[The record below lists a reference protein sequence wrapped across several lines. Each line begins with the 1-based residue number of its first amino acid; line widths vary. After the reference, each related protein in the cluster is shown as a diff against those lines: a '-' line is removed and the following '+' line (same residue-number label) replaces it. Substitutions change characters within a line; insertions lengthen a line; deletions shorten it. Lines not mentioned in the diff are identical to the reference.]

1 MKNENYLNDEIII
14 YTPICS
20 KCNCEIKDLDFIL
33 TFNCNCNNKD
43 EELNMMEKD
52 HGCICVGCRC
62 INYCYCGY
70 FEYLC
75 LAKKVNKD
83 YSSFIFKIF
92 DDQRLLRNYSR
103 IEPRSIIGEY
113 GILINKIS
121 SKKKKWIYKIYQ
133 FTNAFNKNHIS
144 EFYDNI
150 YFKKCYTKKYNF
162 INNNNF
168 LFDKA
173 KEMIETIVNS
183 FLYIN
188 INLKQRIPISN
199 FNLSSNKNILN
210 EENIKILEKEI
221 LDIISSIKFND
232 KELLFFIKTFIL
244 DLICCL
250 KILNKNPLFRK
261 ELKLLYLID
270 KVKNSDILFYFN

>member
-1 MKNENYLNDEIII
+1 M
-14 YTPICS
+14 
-20 KCNCEIKDLDFIL
+20 
-33 TFNCNCNNKD
+33 
-43 EELNMMEKD
+43 
-52 HGCICVGCRC
+52 
-62 INYCYCGY
+62 
-70 FEYLC
+70 
-75 LAKKVNKD
+75 AKKVNKD

-183 FLYIN
+183 FLHIN

-199 FNLSSNKNILN
+199 FNISSNKNILN
-210 EENIKILEKEI
+210 EENIKILEKENFRYN
-221 LDIISSIKFND
+221 KFN
-232 KELLFFIKTFIL
+232 
-244 DLICCL
+244 
-250 KILNKNPLFRK
+250 KI
-261 ELKLLYLID
+261 
-270 KVKNSDILFYFN
+270 